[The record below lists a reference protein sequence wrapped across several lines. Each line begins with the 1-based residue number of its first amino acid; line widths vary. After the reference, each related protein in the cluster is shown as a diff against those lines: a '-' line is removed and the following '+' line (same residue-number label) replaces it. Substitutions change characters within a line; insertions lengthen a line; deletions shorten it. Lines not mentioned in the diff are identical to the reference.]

1 MIGITEKL
9 NVINRLLLCVL
20 LTSTL
25 IVNAQNQD
33 RMETETLLT
42 LRQLSLAECACIE
55 AQGDMERLD
64 VAIRKALDNGVS
76 VNELKEAFSQL
87 YAYTGFPRSLNA
99 LNKLKE
105 VLDERK
111 AQGMEDN
118 EGRAW
123 QRPALWDDAAE
134 ALKQGT
140 AVQSRLVGGMLTHS
154 LFVRKRTII

>member
-1 MIGITEKL
+1 MICITEKL

-42 LRQLSLAECACIE
+42 LRQLSLVECACIE

-99 LNKLKE
+99 LNKYLMSVRHKAWKTMRAE
-105 VLDERK
+105 RGNVL
-111 AQGMEDN
+111 
-118 EGRAW
+118 
-123 QRPALWDDAAE
+123 PC
-134 ALKQGT
+134 GT
-140 AVQSRLVGGMLTHS
+140 MQP
-154 LFVRKRTII
+154 KP

>member
-64 VAIRKALDNGVS
+64 VAIRK
-76 VNELKEAFSQL
+76 
-87 YAYTGFPRSLNA
+87 P
-99 LNKLKE
+99 
-105 VLDERK
+105 
-111 AQGMEDN
+111 
-118 EGRAW
+118 
-123 QRPALWDDAAE
+123 
-134 ALKQGT
+134 
-140 AVQSRLVGGMLTHS
+140 LTMG
-154 LFVRKRTII
+154 